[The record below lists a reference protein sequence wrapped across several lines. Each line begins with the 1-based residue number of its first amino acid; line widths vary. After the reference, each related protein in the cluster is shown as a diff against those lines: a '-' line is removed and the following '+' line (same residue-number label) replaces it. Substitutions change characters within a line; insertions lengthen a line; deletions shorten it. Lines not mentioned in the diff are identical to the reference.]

1 MSPNKSKCPS
11 DVILFNLADA
21 VPVAKTISLEEDLSE
36 STVIEL
42 KNKGHNID
50 LVAGNERMK
59 FGGAQL
65 AKYDHESGVISLG
78 TEPRKDG
85 SALAY

>member
-1 MSPNKSKCPS
+1 M
-11 DVILFNLADA
+11 
-21 VPVAKTISLEEDLSE
+21 KTISLEEDISE
-36 STVIEL
+36 STVNEL
-42 KNKGHNID
+42 KNKGHHIE
-50 LVAGNERMK
+50 LVGGNDRMK